1 MLSQSTPCNY
11 LNVKHLLARNKHD
24 IWNLCDCNKIQTCN
38 HLAPKRNIHLNWPN
52 SWVLVD
58 KLMKVSSSSA
68 VIKISDSCIV
78 PSKEF
83 LDVLAFSEWLLCD
96 MWHEKPLSEHLCIQ
110 HSDTPFFSKNNKKF
124 IWSENLKKHILA
136 GGSFLKLLSTLFNNL
151 LPFSFHD
158 IPL

>member
-11 LNVKHLLARNKHD
+11 LNVKHLLARNKH
-24 IWNLCDCNKIQTCN
+24 IWNLYDCNKIQTCN

-58 KLMKVSSSSA
+58 ELMKVSSSSA

-96 MWHEKPLSEHLCIQ
+96 MWHEKPLSEHFMHPTFRHTI
-110 HSDTPFFSKNNKKF
+110 FFKKIIKNSFDLKISKNTF
-124 IWSENLKKHILA
+124 WQGVPFWS
-136 GGSFLKLLSTLFNNL
+136 S
-151 LPFSFHD
+151 
-158 IPL
+158 